1 MKCRSKDV
9 SRQNG
14 MAVLAVLGFMLL
26 IGIIVAFA
34 GTHANELGKRIDI
47 VEKQQINRMTKTA
60 ALAMEKGKP

>member
-1 MKCRSKDV
+1 MRCQSKYTP
-9 SRQNG
+9 RQNG

-47 VEKQQINRMTKTA
+47 VEKQQINRMTKA
-60 ALAMEKGKP
+60 AAFAMEKGKP

>member
-1 MKCRSKDV
+1 
-9 SRQNG
+9 

-47 VEKQQINRMTKTA
+47 VEKQQINRMTKA
-60 ALAMEKGKP
+60 AAFAMEKGKP